1 MYSFDVFDTLITRTT
16 AEPCGIFLLMKEQ
29 LSKEKEQHGLDEYI
43 IDNFFE
49 LRIHSEEL
57 ARKSNSFQKK
67 EEVTLYEIYKAMAL
81 CGCVD
86 DGQIEFLCH
95 LEEDTE
101 IANVVGISK
110 NIQRV
115 KALLAQGERVILIS
129 DMYMSEK
136 TIRRMLMQADYVFSN
151 MKLYVSS
158 EYCKRKTTGSLYRKV
173 QEIEK
178 VSCEDWT
185 HIGDNI
191 HQDIEIPYGLGIRV
205 EQSLRIELSDFE
217 KRMLETCRDDGKLQI
232 VVGTA
237 LQIDR
242 RQAEMRG
249 DAGQQEG
256 ETIVNRDAY
265 HIGCRY
271 AAPVLYSYAEWIV
284 DQSIKRRVKRLY
296 FIARDGYL
304 LKKIVDIILEIQGVD
319 IQTKYIYGSRKAWRM
334 PSLSDTHYNLY
345 QLIVWSHT
353 FRMKTLGD
361 LADVLHISLEELYR
375 YLLGTYAKNK
385 ADMGITDQEV
395 EYITRKLSS
404 DEDFKKFHLQKLS
417 SERQL
422 VLRYLEQ
429 EIDVGDSHFAFVDV
443 AGGGLTQG
451 CLRELLKD
459 RYQEPI
465 HTFFFKIDRVNLI
478 ENSITDTYVPSFFE
492 NSIVIEMLCRAP
504 HGQTKTYIEKNGEI
518 IPVLEDTETESLIRH
533 GFYDYE
539 KGIVEFSKLMCKLSG
554 NCSGKVGTVRNTL
567 MYVHHIA
574 QEPSKDV
581 LEYFASMP
589 SNESGREKESVE
601 YAPKLTKY
609 DIQEIFLKRTTE
621 PVGLFYKGTNLN
633 YSIMRATEEERA
645 FIEQC
650 KREHGTIRGIMYR
663 QDAEREQAVL
673 RRLYGRAAFYP
684 VRLLDEKV
692 ILYGAGKFGQDLYKR
707 LKEDE
712 DHEIALW
719 VDRAAELYQQKGI
732 KDVQSVSEIGKI
744 SCDTQIVIAV
754 MAEDLARKI
763 SAELIRMGVEK
774 RRIIWIYPHNY
785 PYPRG
790 NWDWKEIK

>member
-16 AEPCGIFLLMKEQ
+16 AEPCGIFLLMKDQ
-29 LSKEKEQHGLDEYI
+29 LSRETEQHGLDEYI

-49 LRIHSEEL
+49 LRMHSEEL
-57 ARKSNSFQKK
+57 ARKSNSFQKR

-81 CGCVD
+81 CGCMD
-86 DGQIEFLCH
+86 NGQIEYLCH
-95 LEEDTE
+95 LEEETE
-101 IANVVGISK
+101 IANAVGITK

-115 KALLAQGERVILIS
+115 KTLLAQGERVILVS
-129 DMYMSEK
+129 DMYLSEK
-136 TIRRMLMQADYVFSN
+136 IIRRMLMQADYIFYN

-158 EYCKRKTTGSLYRKV
+158 EYCKRKTTGNLYRKV
-173 QEIEK
+173 QEIEN
-178 VSCEDWT
+178 VRYEDWT

-191 HQDIEIPYGLGIRV
+191 HQDMEIPYGLGIRV

-217 KRMLETCRDDGKLQI
+217 KKMLDTCRENEKMQLVI
-232 VVGTA
+232 GTA
-237 LQIDR
+237 LQIER
-242 RQAEMRG
+242 IGTERHG
-249 DAGQQEG
+249 DAGQQE
-256 ETIVNRDAY
+256 EKAITNRKAY

-284 DQSIKRRVKRLY
+284 DQSIKKKFNRLY

-334 PSLSDTHYNLY
+334 PSMSGTHYNLY
-345 QLIVWSHT
+345 QLILWSHT
-353 FRMKTLGD
+353 FRMKTLD
-361 LADVLHISLEELYR
+361 ELADVLHISLEELYL
-375 YLLGTYAKNK
+375 YLPGIFAKNK
-385 ADMGITDQEV
+385 DDMSITDQEV

-404 DEDFKKFHLQKLS
+404 DEEFKKFHLQKLS
-417 SERQL
+417 SEREL
-422 VLRYLEQ
+422 ASRYLEQ
-429 EIDVGDSHFAFVDV
+429 EIDVGDAHFAFVDV

-451 CLRELLKD
+451 CLRELLKS

-478 ENSITDTYVPSFFE
+478 EESITDTYAPSFFE

-504 HGQTKTYIEKNGEI
+504 HGQTKTYVEKDGRI
-518 IPVLEDTETESLIRH
+518 VPVLEDTETKSLIKH

-539 KGIVEFSKLMCKLSG
+539 KGIIEFSKLMCKRLEKRRV
-554 NCSGKVGTVRNTL
+554 KVGMVRNTL

-589 SNESGREKESVE
+589 SNESGREKEIIE
-601 YAPKLTKY
+601 YAPRLTPY

-645 FIEQC
+645 LIEQC
-650 KREHGTIRGIMYR
+650 KREHGAIRGIMYR
-663 QDAEREQAVL
+663 QDAEREQGML
-673 RRLYGRAAFYP
+673 RRIYGKAAFYP

-692 ILYGAGKFGQDLYKR
+692 ILYGAGKFGQDLYVR
-707 LKEDE
+707 LRADK
-712 DHEIALW
+712 DHEIILW
-719 VDRAAELYQQKGI
+719 VDKEAAFYRQRG
-732 KDVQSVSEIGKI
+732 KDVQNVTEISKAP
-744 SCDTQIVIAV
+744 CDTQIVIAV
-754 MAEDLARKI
+754 MAEELARKFY
-763 SAELIRMGVEK
+763 AELVKMGVGK
-774 RRIIWIYPHNY
+774 KRIIWIYPYNY
-785 PYPRG
+785 PYPRAD
-790 NWDWKEIK
+790 WDWGKVQ